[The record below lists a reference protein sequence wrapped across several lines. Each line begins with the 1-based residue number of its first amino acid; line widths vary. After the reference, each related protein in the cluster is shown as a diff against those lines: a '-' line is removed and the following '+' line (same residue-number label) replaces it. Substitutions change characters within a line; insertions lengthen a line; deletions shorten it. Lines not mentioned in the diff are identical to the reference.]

1 MPPRAAPTRAEPIS
15 AAPPGAVRR
24 RVVFINRYFYP
35 DVSATS
41 QMLSDLARRLA
52 QHGVVVH
59 VVCSRQR
66 YDDPAAHL
74 AANEVIDAVH
84 VHRVWTSRF
93 GRDRLLGRA
102 VDYASFY
109 VSSAVRLL
117 WLLRAGDVV
126 VAKTDPPLISI
137 VALALARV
145 RGCHLVN
152 WLQDIFPEVAQH
164 LGVNPLPRW
173 MSRLL
178 MQMRD
183 RSLAMAHMNVV
194 LGSRMR
200 EHLEGR
206 RIPGNRICIIENWA
220 DEDSVAPK
228 ATHASA
234 LRDGLGIG
242 DCFVVAYSGN
252 LGRAHEFETILAA
265 AEQIQGNDSVV
276 FLMIGG
282 GVKMDELRRASE
294 GKALRNFR
302 FLPYQPRATLADALA
317 AGDVHLACLL
327 PALEGL
333 IVPSKFY
340 GILAAGRPVV
350 FIGDTQGELA
360 RVIDGA
366 QCGAV
371 VRLGNA
377 LGLVAVLNMLREQP
391 QMRLAMGERARALFL
406 QRYSVT
412 RATRQWLELLH
423 DMD

>member
-1 MPPRAAPTRAEPIS
+1 MQ
-15 AAPPGAVRR
+15 R

-52 QHGVVVH
+52 QHGVEVH

-66 YDDPAAHL
+66 YDDSSARL
-74 AANEVIDAVH
+74 AAQETVDMVH

-93 GRDRLLGRA
+93 GRGRLLGRA
-102 VDYASFY
+102 MDYASFY
-109 VSSAVRLL
+109 ISSALRLFG
-117 WLLRAGDVV
+117 LLRVGDVV

-137 VALALARV
+137 VALALAHV
-145 RGCHLVN
+145 RGCLLVN
-152 WLQDIFPEVAQH
+152 WLQDIFPEVAEH
-164 LGVNPLPRW
+164 LGANPLPRW
-173 MSRLL
+173 MNELLLRL
-178 MQMRD
+178 RD
-183 RSLAMAHMNVV
+183 RSLARARMNVV

-200 EHLEGR
+200 EHLERR
-206 RIPGNRICIIENWA
+206 RIPGNRIRIIENWA

-228 ATHASA
+228 ATQAST
-234 LRDGLGIG
+234 LRGVLGIA
-242 DCFVVAYSGN
+242 DNFVVAYSGN

-265 AEQIQGNDSVV
+265 AEQLDGNGSVV

-282 GVKMDELRRASE
+282 GVKMEQLRRASE
-294 GKALRNFR
+294 GKALGNFR
-302 FLPYQPRATLADALA
+302 FLPYQPRAMLADALA

-327 PALEGL
+327 PVLEGL

-350 FIGDTQGELA
+350 FIGDAQGELA

-366 QCGAV
+366 DCGAV

-377 LGLVAVLNMLREQP
+377 VGLIAALNTLREQP
-391 QMRLAMGERARALFL
+391 QLRLAMGERARALFL
-406 QRYSVT
+406 QKYSVT
-412 RATRQWLELLH
+412 RATRQWLDLLH